1 MTNFTFNGFHKET
14 LNFYKNL
21 SNNNNNEWFSEHKID
36 YEEFIMR
43 PARNFIIEMGERLQ
57 TISSDMYAIPKTDK
71 SIFRIYRDIRFSPN
85 KTPYKTHLGIFFW
98 EGNRK
103 KLECSGFYLQIEKD
117 KLYIGVG
124 LYMFPKDIKENFRN
138 AVIDEK
144 KGNELV
150 KIINKLKKQK
160 YELGG
165 KHYKKIPRGFDKKH
179 KNAEYLLYNGF
190 WAGLEVPII
199 EDFFSKDFVDWCFE
213 HFMKMHPLHNWM
225 LNII

>member
-21 SNNNNNEWFSEHKID
+21 ANNNNKEWFSEHKID
-36 YEEFIMR
+36 YEEFVMR
-43 PARNFIIEMGERLQ
+43 PARKFIIEMGKRLH
-57 TISSDMYAIPKTDK
+57 TISSDIYAIPKTDK

-103 KLECSGFYLQIEKD
+103 KLECPGFYLQIEKD

-124 LYMFPKDIKENFRN
+124 LYIFQKDIKENFRN

-165 KHYKKIPRGFDKKH
+165 KHYKKIPQGFDGEH

-190 WAGLEVPII
+190 WAGLEFPII
-199 EDFFSKDFVDWCFE
+199 EEFFSKEFVDWCFE
-213 HFMKMHPLHNWM
+213 HFMKMIDLHNWM
-225 LNII
+225 LKLI